1 MSFQDNIEPIVSIA
15 SGHKQLFGRKLLAAC
30 SLVPRQLIL
39 WLRRRHEVRRS
50 RRALERLTSHELRD
64 IGLTRNQALTEY
76 RKSLFID

>member
-1 MSFQDNIEPIVSIA
+1 MTIQDNIELIVSIA
-15 SGHKQLFGRKLLAAC
+15 SGDKQGLVRRLYATC

-39 WLRRRHEVRRS
+39 WLRRRNDVRRS